1 MRKLIEIGDFM
12 TEYEEKM
19 LAESKKRTTALY
31 AIFVVLSFIAGA
43 LMAG

>member
-1 MRKLIEIGDFM
+1 MGNFM
-12 TEYEEKM
+12 AEYEEKM

-31 AIFVVLSFIAGA
+31 AIFAVLSVIAGA